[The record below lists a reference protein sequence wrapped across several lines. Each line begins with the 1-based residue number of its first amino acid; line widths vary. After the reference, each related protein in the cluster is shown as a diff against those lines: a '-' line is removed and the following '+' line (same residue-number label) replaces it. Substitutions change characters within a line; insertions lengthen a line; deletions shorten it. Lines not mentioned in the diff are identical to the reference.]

1 VRRRV
6 FGAILST
13 IPAWNFGIRV
23 PCIRVPCQKRDSKHP
38 RPFSLNYALPRNP
51 LRPRSKNRR
60 TLPRARMP
68 LYASLIPTIPN
79 RFDFVVEANARR
91 ITGLGGGL
99 WLQGRGANRAG
110 ERPSW
115 RLLEVTEEM
124 GASPLFPI
132 GRIPGVDSG
141 A

>member
-23 PCIRVPCQKRDSKHP
+23 PCQKRDSKHP
-38 RPFSLNYALPRNP
+38 RPFGLNYALPRNP
-51 LRPRSKNRR
+51 LRPRSKSRR

-68 LYASLIPTIPN
+68 LYASLIPTIRN

-99 WLQGRGANRAG
+99 WLQGRGANRTG
-110 ERPSW
+110 EGPTW
-115 RLLEVTEEM
+115 LLEVTKEM

>member
-1 VRRRV
+1 M

-23 PCIRVPCQKRDSKHP
+23 PCLRVPCQKRDSKRP
-38 RPFSLNYALPRNP
+38 RPLSLNYALPRSR

-91 ITGLGGGL
+91 ITGFGGGL
-99 WLQGRGANRAG
+99 WLQGRRANRAG
-110 ERPSW
+110 KRATS
-115 RLLEVTEEM
+115 RLLEVTKEV
-124 GASPLFPI
+124 GASPLCPVW
-132 GRIPGVDSG
+132 RIPGVDPG
-141 A
+141 P